1 MIMTWY
7 EKGPVFKILFLYLLF
22 LSPLDKFQFSFH
34 NQATPKSCSRS
45 QSAIVRQLIQ
55 KLWRPIFKR
64 FAQKMP
70 AQCPL
75 HFGRDHFGP
84 QELAKNE
91 FRADLWMCKICGK
104 PFQSHSHLDLHLAKF
119 HRDSVFQADESV
131 CLGDFCDIFRC
142 HGYLPA
148 NLSDLEDPIYLEEI
162 TDLDQYDAIY
172 PDLKVPK
179 PDVGMTELIPGPP
192 ETLLKL
198 LKLQEKE
205 KRSEGPAKEE
215 DDGFFSSSF
224 FQQSFSSSIFDSQT
238 RQRKQDLG
246 QEMVTKDVNPNKIRR
261 RDTIQRSSRPQ
272 NVFKNLFVDEAES
285 NEKSKD
291 ESTSQRHMDQLEEDN
306 LLEIWKIPEDPDQA
320 HCDDTEMTQ
329 LKEKCESLL
338 WTCTSPLT
346 LAMEDEKF
354 REFQGKLHRKTC
366 FYLSCDQY
374 WNFLDI
380 NGRSRYPQFLG
391 HRLTFR
397 LMILLSICMA
407 VILGA
412 AFYLV
417 WFCF

>member
-1 MIMTWY
+1 MMTCC
-7 EKGPVFKILFLYLLF
+7 EKRPIVKMLFLYLLF

-34 NQATPKSCSRS
+34 NQATPKTCSRS

-119 HRDSVFQADESV
+119 HGDSVFQADESV

-148 NLSDLEDPIYLEEI
+148 NLSALEDSTYLEEI
-162 TDLDQYDAIY
+162 TDLEQYDAIY

-179 PDVGMTELIPGPP
+179 PDIGMTELIPGPP

-205 KRSEGPAKEE
+205 KRSKEATKDEE
-215 DDGFFSSSF
+215 DIGFFGSSF
-224 FQQSFSSSIFDSQT
+224 FQQGFSSSIFDSQT
-238 RQRKQDLG
+238 RQRKQGASQEAISKDL
-246 QEMVTKDVNPNKIRR
+246 TPNKIRR
-261 RDTIQRSSRPQ
+261 KDTIQRSSRAQ
-272 NVFKNLFVDEAES
+272 NVFKNIFMDEEES
-285 NEKSKD
+285 SASSKD
-291 ESTSQRHMDQLEEDN
+291 GNGSQEQVDRLEEET
-306 LLEIWKIPEDPDQA
+306 LLEIWKIPDDPDEA
-320 HCDDTEMTQ
+320 HCDDTEMTH

-346 LAMEDEKF
+346 LALEDEKF
-354 REFQGKLHRKTC
+354 QEFQGTVIR
-366 FYLSCDQY
+366 QY
-374 WNFLDI
+374 
-380 NGRSRYPQFLG
+380 S
-391 HRLTFR
+391 
-397 LMILLSICMA
+397 LL
-407 VILGA
+407 
-412 AFYLV
+412 Y
-417 WFCF
+417 